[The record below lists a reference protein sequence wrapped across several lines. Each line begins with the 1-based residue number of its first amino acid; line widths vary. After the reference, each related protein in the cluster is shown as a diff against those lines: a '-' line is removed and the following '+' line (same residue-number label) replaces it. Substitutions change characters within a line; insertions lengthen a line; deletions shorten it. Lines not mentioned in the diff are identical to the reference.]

1 MSEDPNY
8 FVDIYIGH
16 LRRLSPEEERKTI
29 ERIGFKGIVIE
40 TNGPHHYLHV
50 DFDGQY
56 RI

>member
-1 MSEDPNY
+1 M
-8 FVDIYIGH
+8 DIYIGH